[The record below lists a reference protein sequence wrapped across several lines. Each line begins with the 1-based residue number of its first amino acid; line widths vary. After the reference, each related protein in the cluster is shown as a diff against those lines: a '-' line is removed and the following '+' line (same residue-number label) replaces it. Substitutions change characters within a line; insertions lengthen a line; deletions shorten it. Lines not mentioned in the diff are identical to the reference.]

1 MAFES
6 SYTVSALHNP
16 RQKKTD
22 FFFGGGGFVL
32 LKSFLCISIRYILIE
47 GNVDWLYNSKCRE

>member
-22 FFFGGGGFVL
+22 FFLGGGGICSVEELFMHQ
-32 LKSFLCISIRYILIE
+32 Y
-47 GNVDWLYNSKCRE
+47 

>member
-16 RQKKTD
+16 RQKKTH
-22 FFFGGGGFVL
+22 FFFLEFVL
-32 LKSFLCISIRYILIE
+32 LKSFLCTSIKYIFIE
-47 GNVDWLYNSKCRE
+47 GNVDWLYNSKCR

>member
-22 FFFGGGGFVL
+22 FFFGGGGGICSVEELFMHQ
-32 LKSFLCISIRYILIE
+32 Y
-47 GNVDWLYNSKCRE
+47 

>member
-22 FFFGGGGFVL
+22 FFGGGGICSVEELFMHQ
-32 LKSFLCISIRYILIE
+32 Y
-47 GNVDWLYNSKCRE
+47 